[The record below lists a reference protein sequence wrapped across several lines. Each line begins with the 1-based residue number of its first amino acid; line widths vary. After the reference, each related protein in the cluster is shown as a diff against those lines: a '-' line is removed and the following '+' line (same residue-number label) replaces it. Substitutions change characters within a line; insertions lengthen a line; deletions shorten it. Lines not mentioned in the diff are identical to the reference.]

1 MKRFFIFVVL
11 IALLIVGLTRWRAS
25 HPLGHR
31 PEKYTPVQ
39 STKID
44 PGDVKVLAA
53 MDEEYT
59 KVVDAVVP
67 SVVSITTSRRVRVPN
82 NPYLVDPFEEF
93 FGLHRRGPRAGPREG
108 VQNSLGSGV
117 IVSKE
122 GHVITNYHV
131 IANMDDVKVQLN
143 DGRIEP
149 AQLIGSDEE
158 TDIAVLKVNARDL
171 VPLPFGD
178 SDQVKVGQLVFA
190 VGNPFGLQETVTQG
204 IISAKGRR
212 ATEDSSNDFFQTDT
226 AINPGNSGGPL
237 VNLRGEIIGINAAI
251 YSSSTSQ
258 ASWQGVGFAIPA
270 NTARRAL
277 ESVLQHGRVQRGYL
291 GVGIQELTP
300 ELAQQFGVKERTG
313 ALVTEVMPDSPAQK
327 AGLQSGDVITEA
339 NGQRVNNI
347 RDLRKRVAEVEI
359 GQKATLKVT
368 RQNKE
373 MTVTAVVAEQPSD
386 VQTSRAPSSRSPLQP
401 APGPQ
406 PGFDVPNVFDGVRVA
421 EIPPGHRSQLP
432 ENISGV
438 MVAQI
443 DPDAPAADILQ
454 AGDVIEEINHTPIK
468 SVADFEKSARAAKPN
483 EKQMLFICRGRTR
496 SYAVL
501 TPR

>member
-11 IALLIVGLTRWRAS
+11 IALLIVGITRWRAT
-25 HPLGHR
+25 HPLVHR

-39 STKID
+39 SAKID
-44 PGDVKVLAA
+44 PKDVKVLAA

-67 SVVSITTSRRVRVPN
+67 SVVSITTSRKVRVPN

-93 FGLHRRGPRAGPREG
+93 FGLRRRGPRAAPRDG

-143 DGRIEP
+143 DGRIES

-171 VPLPFGD
+171 VPLSFGD

-212 ATEDSSNDFFQTDT
+212 ATEDSSNEFFQTDT

-277 ESVLQHGRVQRGYL
+277 ESVLQHGRVQR
-291 GVGIQELTP
+291 
-300 ELAQQFGVKERTG
+300 
-313 ALVTEVMPDSPAQK
+313 
-327 AGLQSGDVITEA
+327 
-339 NGQRVNNI
+339 
-347 RDLRKRVAEVEI
+347 
-359 GQKATLKVT
+359 
-368 RQNKE
+368 
-373 MTVTAVVAEQPSD
+373 
-386 VQTSRAPSSRSPLQP
+386 
-401 APGPQ
+401 
-406 PGFDVPNVFDGVRVA
+406 
-421 EIPPGHRSQLP
+421 
-432 ENISGV
+432 
-438 MVAQI
+438 
-443 DPDAPAADILQ
+443 
-454 AGDVIEEINHTPIK
+454 
-468 SVADFEKSARAAKPN
+468 
-483 EKQMLFICRGRTR
+483 
-496 SYAVL
+496 
-501 TPR
+501 